1 MKLTKSAI
9 DDMVCKANGNTTK
22 DIRWDDEVRGF
33 GVRIWPSGRKTFVL
47 NYRANGRERCL
58 TLGEY
63 GPLTPVQARKM
74 ALERRADVLRG
85 IDPLGEK
92 QKAARGETVA
102 DLAKAYIERHAKAR
116 NKRWEDDV
124 ARLDRYVLP
133 AFGTTKV
140 ANITRRDVAQLH
152 HKIGAQKNR
161 KGELK
166 TTTANRVLSL
176 LSSMFNQATVWGFL
190 EEGAANPTRL
200 IRHFPEVKRDR
211 FVSRDE
217 MPKLVMAIDAEP
229 NLYIQALIWLYL
241 FTGMRKSE
249 LQTLTWAD
257 VDLGKPEIRLADT
270 KAGRPLYLPLSAPA
284 VFVLE
289 RIPKLRKNPF
299 VFCGHR
305 HGRHLVNVSKAWLR
319 IREAAGLSDVR
330 LHDLRRT
337 VGSWVAQSGASLA
350 LIGKIL
356 NHSNV
361 STTAIYARF
370 DQELV
375 TATLETH
382 GEEIINVGHPQL
394 GPALPPDFVRD
405 ETVSADVD

>member
-9 DDMVCKANGNTTK
+9 DQMACKAKGNTTK

-33 GVRIWPSGRKTFVL
+33 GIRLWPSGRKTFVL
-47 NYRANGRERCL
+47 NYRVNGRERCL

-63 GPLTPVQARKM
+63 GALTPVQARKM

-92 QKAARGETVA
+92 QKAARGETMA
-102 DLAKAYIERHAKAR
+102 DLAKVYIERHAKPH

-124 ARLDRYVLP
+124 ARLDLHILP
-133 AFGTTKV
+133 AFGTAKV
-140 ANITRRDVAQLH
+140 ANIGRRDIVQLH
-152 HKIGAQKNR
+152 HKIGAQKNA
-161 KGELK
+161 KGQLK

-176 LSSMFNQATVWGFL
+176 LSSMFNQAIVWGYL
-190 EEGAANPTRL
+190 EGGAVNPTRL
-200 IRHFPEVKRDR
+200 IRRFPEVKRER

-217 MPKLVMAIDAEP
+217 MPALITAIDAEP
-229 NLYIQALIWLYL
+229 NLHIQALIWLYL

-249 LQTLTWAD
+249 LQTLPWSA
-257 VDLGKPEIRLADT
+257 VDLEACEIHLVDT
-270 KAGRPLYLPLSAPA
+270 KAGRPHRIPLSSPA
-284 VFVLE
+284 AEVFK
-289 RIPKLRKNPF
+289 RIPKLRRNPY

-305 HGRHLVNVSKAWLR
+305 RGRHLINISKAWLR
-319 IREAAGLSDVR
+319 IRKAAGIEDVR

-337 VGSWVAQSGASLA
+337 VGSWVAQGGASLP

-370 DQELV
+370 DQKLV
-375 TATLETH
+375 AQALETH
-382 GEEIINVGHPQL
+382 GEQIMAAGKTQSASESPEDL
-394 GPALPPDFVRD
+394 A
-405 ETVSADVD
+405 TVSAEVD